1 MFLPIGDDQIK
12 GGAKP
17 IFAYAFIGVNV
28 LIFLYQ
34 SSLGA
39 EGYGGFLREF
49 GSIPA
54 EIQSGQDLFTLITNM
69 FLHGDFM
76 HLAGNMLML
85 WIFGDNIESTIGSLN
100 FVLFY
105 VMGGVIA
112 TICHALS
119 DFDSITPAVGASG
132 AIAACLGAYLVMFPK
147 SQIKILVFYL
157 FRSFKVPAIYFLGF
171 WILKELGSGLGIFG
185 GGGNIAYWAHIGGFG
200 FGALAGYLAK
210 QVYPVN
216 DDMTLGDPTIQPRK
230 DYI

>member
-17 IFAYAFIGVNV
+17 IFSYAFLAVNG

-34 SSLGA
+34 MSLGA
-39 EGYGGFLREF
+39 DGYTSFVTDF

-54 EIQSGQDLFTLITNM
+54 EIQAGEDLFTLVTNM

-85 WIFGDNIESTIGSLN
+85 WIFADNIEATIGSFN
-100 FVLFY
+100 FVIFY
-105 VMGGVIA
+105 FMGGVIA
-112 TICHALS
+112 TMCHALS
-119 DFDSITPAVGASG
+119 DFDSITPAIGASG

-157 FRSFKVPAIYFLGF
+157 FRSFRVPAIYFLGF
-171 WILKELGSGLGIFG
+171 WILKELASGLGIFG
-185 GGGNIAYWAHIGGFG
+185 GGGNIAYWAHIGGFA
-200 FGALAGYLAK
+200 FGALAGYFAK
-210 QVYPVN
+210 QTYPVN
-216 DDMTLGDPTIQPRK
+216 ADMTLGEPPIRRGEDFV
-230 DYI
+230 